1 MQPGSLPRR
10 RGVLPR
16 GRPPNRL
23 DPTSSAAARFGVEL
37 RELRLNAGL
46 RVKDLAR
53 LLGFSA
59 TRVSEVENGKGKLSH
74 QFVAACEHALPADG
88 ALFTLFELVVQEE
101 AAERHAKLARRRG
114 AHNTERP
121 AKPPVQLRTPEAG
134 QESAPSSSTPTSP
147 GVVTRDRRQALRTGA
162 TVAGAVL
169 SGKLLELFGTEPLA
183 MTRALRTAT
192 VDDEELDYHEAT
204 AAGYMI
210 DYEASG
216 PLLLFAP
223 VLERFHAVRQLV
235 EDGQPIAYQR
245 RLCRVGAELATLVGI
260 FAYEDQARSR
270 AWFHTAQRAAREAED
285 DTLEAWAVVKE
296 SLIPTYGGDPKE
308 ALALLSRAAD
318 LAGRSGSVV
327 TAMVAA
333 SQARAHAIL
342 KDETTALKAV
352 ERAERALDHAT
363 ADDRRLFAFSDAQL
377 AFYRT
382 TCHVRLERPDANQ
395 AALQA
400 LDLYGVSPHYM
411 DPTLV
416 RFDLATWYLQRRE
429 VDGACQFGTQA
440 LAIPTEHRTGPVV
453 QRGHDLLRKLE
464 PYQANPAVRD
474 LAEQL
479 ACL

>member
-10 RGVLPR
+10 RGGLPR

-59 TRVSEVENGKGKLSH
+59 TRVSEVENGKGKLSY

-192 VDDEELDYHEAT
+192 VDAEELDYHEAT
-204 AAGYMI
+204 AAGYMV
-210 DYEASG
+210 DYEESG

-308 ALALLSRAAD
+308 ALALLGRAAD

-342 KDETTALKAV
+342 NDETTALKAV

-363 ADDRRLFAFSDAQL
+363 ADDRRLFAFSDA
-377 AFYRT
+377 
-382 TCHVRLERPDANQ
+382 
-395 AALQA
+395 
-400 LDLYGVSPHYM
+400 
-411 DPTLV
+411 
-416 RFDLATWYLQRRE
+416 
-429 VDGACQFGTQA
+429 
-440 LAIPTEHRTGPVV
+440 
-453 QRGHDLLRKLE
+453 
-464 PYQANPAVRD
+464 
-474 LAEQL
+474 
-479 ACL
+479 

>member
-114 AHNTERP
+114 APNAERP

-134 QESAPSSSTPTSP
+134 QELAPSSSTPTSP

-192 VDDEELDYHEAT
+192 VDAEELDYHEAT

-223 VLERFHAVRQLV
+223 VLERFQAVRQLV
-235 EDGQPIAYQR
+235 QDGQPIAYQR

-308 ALALLSRAAD
+308 ALALLGRAAD

-342 KDETTALKAV
+342 NDETTALKAV
-352 ERAERALDHAT
+352 ERAERALDHAP

-382 TCHVRLERPDANQ
+382 TCHVRLERPDAHQ
-395 AALQA
+395 AASQA
-400 LDLYGVSPHYM
+400 LDLYGASPHYM

-429 VDGACQFGTQA
+429 VDGACQLGTQA
-440 LAIPTEHRTGPVV
+440 LAIPAEHRTGPVV